1 MEAST
6 VAESSSASSYRVKF
20 ERQEFLELVDVA
32 KPKII
37 YKRGNMHFFAF
48 DGFVMYTMQCQD
60 KDFSQRII
68 EAIEF
73 SNQNWTK

>member
-1 MEAST
+1 VEAST

>member
-1 MEAST
+1 VEAAT
-6 VAESSSASSYRVKF
+6 VAESSSVSSYRVKF

-32 KPKII
+32 QPKII

-60 KDFSQRII
+60 RDFSQRII